1 MADYLTKAMR
11 RLSAKMNSSALPMPN
26 ANPLTPP
33 ESGSKRH
40 QPSEADGN
48 EGRQS
53 KRRRLGE
60 GATAVQQAG
69 AGAGTE
75 APARV
80 DRA

>member
-1 MADYLTKAMR
+1 MKAMR
-11 RLSAKMNSSALPMPN
+11 RLSTKIDSSTLPMQN

-33 ESGSKRH
+33 ECGLKCY
-40 QPSEADGN
+40 QPSEAD
-48 EGRQS
+48 EDEARQS
-53 KRRRLGE
+53 KRRRSSE
-60 GATAVQQAG
+60 DVTAVPQVG